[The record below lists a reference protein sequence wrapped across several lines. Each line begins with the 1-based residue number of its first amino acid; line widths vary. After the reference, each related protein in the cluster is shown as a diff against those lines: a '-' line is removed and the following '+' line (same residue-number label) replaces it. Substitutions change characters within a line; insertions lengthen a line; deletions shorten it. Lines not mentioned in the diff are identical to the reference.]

1 MFRSNTLLIKFNWE
15 PHVSIFFAIFFRKKR
30 SKNLLK
36 KNLIFLPSIYT
47 INLINMYLNARKKAR
62 KRTKRVETDDA
73 SSGGDKNLRMQ
84 LRIPH
89 VNRNGEGACD

>member
-1 MFRSNTLLIKFNWE
+1 MLCGAKLD
-15 PHVSIFFAIFFRKKR
+15 HVGCFEKSSEFAI
-30 SKNLLK
+30 
-36 KNLIFLPSIYT
+36 LPSIYT
-47 INLINMYLNARKKAR
+47 INIIDMSLNARKKAR

-89 VNRNGEGACD
+89 VNGNSEGACD